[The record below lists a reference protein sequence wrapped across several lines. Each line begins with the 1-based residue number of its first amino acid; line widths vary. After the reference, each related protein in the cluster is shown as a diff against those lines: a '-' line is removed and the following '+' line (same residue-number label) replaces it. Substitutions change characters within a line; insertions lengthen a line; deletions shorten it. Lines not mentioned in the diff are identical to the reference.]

1 MLSVLKARDLNF
13 VIDLNLRLRYEILNL
28 LVTFNKEVMR
38 SRNKTYERRSSPSQR
53 ATLPVCEVKNI

>member
-38 SRNKTYERRSSPSQR
+38 IRIYYILIKGKLLRVNGGC
-53 ATLPVCEVKNI
+53 LG